1 MAGFVIKLA
10 GRYISIKWQLVLCCV
25 LFTTFTGA
33 MAAVSAK
40 HKGRAITFSI
50 LSSWMIG
57 FMEVLTMAG
66 APLMV
71 DPKDLGLANGI
82 EFTTRGILSCLASK

>member
-1 MAGFVIKLA
+1 
-10 GRYISIKWQLVLCCV
+10 
-25 LFTTFTGA
+25 
-33 MAAVSAK
+33 
-40 HKGRAITFSI
+40 
-50 LSSWMIG
+50 MIG